1 MDETTFLGWIIKH
14 LLPVFIPV
22 ASLVGWVWKKQ
33 DSRID
38 RIEGA
43 MYSKDDAKERR
54 EYVDEALEAR
64 RQDVRELHSK
74 IDARAERLDDK
85 VDKMNHDM
93 HEGFK
98 EITTLIMGMKK

>member
-1 MDETTFLGWIIKH
+1 MDETTLLGWVLKH
-14 LLPVFIPV
+14 LWAVFLPV
-22 ASLVGWVWKKQ
+22 AGWVWKKQ

-43 MYSKDDAKERR
+43 MYSKEDAKERR
-54 EYVDEALEAR
+54 ESVDEALEAR
-64 RQDVRELHSK
+64 RQDVIQLHSK

-85 VDKMNHDM
+85 VDKMTHDM
-93 HEGFK
+93 HEGFR